1 MWFMATNYGFLEIVS
16 GHYKEIKQ
24 CFILNTNKLKIEFD
38 EDVFHDTI
46 IKCGEIYK
54 DDTNDYKKVKA
65 YLWVSYKTNV
75 LNKLKRTKR
84 MECFEELTD
93 FDNIDEEYIPE
104 MDEMMDIVRYEL
116 YQEFDA
122 DIVDLWFK
130 HIVENK
136 EYKELEEECGIHNIH
151 YQFKRIRKFIR
162 YEMPLKNKRFK
173 EIMDIFDMKFS

>member
-1 MWFMATNYGFLEIVS
+1 M
-16 GHYKEIKQ
+16 
-24 CFILNTNKLKIEFD
+24 NTNKLKIDFD

-75 LNKLKRTKR
+75 LNKLERTKR
-84 MECFEELTD
+84 MECFEELKD
-93 FDNIDEEYIPE
+93 FDIIDEEYIPE

-122 DIVDLWFK
+122 EIVNLWFK

-136 EYKELEEECGIHNIH
+136 EYKELEEESGIHNIH
-151 YQFKRIRKFIR
+151 YQVHE
-162 YEMPLKNKRFK
+162 YP
-173 EIMDIFDMKFS
+173 